1 MFVPIQEPNNLIIR
15 LIGIGESGGK
25 LIQKMIKKPVEN
37 VFYITIDHNEQCL
50 SKVMAHHKLLVT
62 SAEQQ
67 QKSIELLNGVD
78 FLLIYVDIDNEED
91 FNIAQALIQTSNNT
105 LVVIAA
111 QYLQENAQ
119 IILRTKKTPY

>member
-25 LIQKMIKKPVEN
+25 LIQKMIKKPAEN
-37 VFYITIDHNEQCL
+37 VFYIAIDHNEQRL

-67 QKSIELLNGVD
+67 QKAIELLKGVD

-119 IILRTKKTPY
+119 IIARTKKTPY